1 MKEIQLFLYVESVRM
16 KELQMYEEQ
25 TENIEKWIM

>member
-1 MKEIQLFLYVESVRM
+1 MKEIQLFLYVESVQM

-25 TENIEKWIM
+25 TENIEKWIV

>member
-1 MKEIQLFLYVESVRM
+1 MKEIQLFLYVESVQM
-16 KELQMYEEQ
+16 KEHQMYEEQ

>member
-1 MKEIQLFLYVESVRM
+1 MKEIQLFLYVESVQM